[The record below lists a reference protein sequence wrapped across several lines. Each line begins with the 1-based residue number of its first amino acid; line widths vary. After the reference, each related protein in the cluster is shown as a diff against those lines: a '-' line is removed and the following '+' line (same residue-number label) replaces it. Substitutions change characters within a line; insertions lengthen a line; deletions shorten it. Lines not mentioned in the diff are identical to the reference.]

1 MQDFVQDFV
10 QDFGLFER
18 EEILHGIL
26 QKPPQN
32 SRFFLEVFAR
42 FRARFYCKIPSR
54 PPLPSKHSTMAAGA
68 EGISSRIIVLKRRS
82 VARIEAKSMSDR
94 MMCPNLIS

>member
-1 MQDFVQDFV
+1 M

-42 FRARFYCKIPSR
+42 FVQDLLQDSFPPSPALKTLHHGGR
-54 PPLPSKHSTMAAGA
+54 GGGEIDANNRTEAAFSG
-68 EGISSRIIVLKRRS
+68 
-82 VARIEAKSMSDR
+82 SD
-94 MMCPNLIS
+94 

>member
-1 MQDFVQDFV
+1 VQDFV

-42 FRARFYCKIPSR
+42 FLARFSRKIPSR

-68 EGISSRIIVLKRRS
+68 EGRSTRIIVLKRRS
-82 VARIEAKSMSDR
+82 VARIEAESMPDR